1 MINVYI
7 PPLQTSAGEK
17 AARYIDTLT
26 KPIGS
31 LGRLEEIAVELA
43 AMTGETFPTVT
54 PPGVLVLQAIMEL

>member
-7 PPLQTSAGEK
+7 PALQTSAGEK

-31 LGRLEEIAVELA
+31 LGRLEENSSGISGHDRGSFSDGHA
-43 AMTGETFPTVT
+43 ARSPRFCR
-54 PPGVLVLQAIMEL
+54 

>member
-7 PPLQTSAGEK
+7 PALETSAGEK

-43 AMTGETFPTVT
+43 AMTGEVFPTVT
-54 PPGVLVLQAIMEL
+54 PP